1 MADQHPIIIEK
12 AGGRVVVRWR
22 GHVVVDTREALIL
35 KEHVYPGVI
44 YVPRADAD
52 MGFFERTTR
61 ETTCPYKGVANYFSL
76 RQGEARDENS
86 VWTYENP
93 KPAALAL
100 REHLAFYPD
109 KVEIQRETI

>member
-1 MADQHPIIIEK
+1 MTDTHPIIIEK

-22 GHVVVDTREALIL
+22 GHVVADTRAALIL

-52 MGFFERTTR
+52 MRFFARTNR

-76 RQGEARDENS
+76 RSGEGEDANS

-109 KVEIQRETI
+109 KVEIQHEAV